1 MKSLIFSLLIIAGGT
16 EAVASDLD
24 SLSIEKF
31 LTLFAEPGGE
41 VISGSVLSSAN
52 THGGLPHFAGGFGVG
67 FLTIETTNPVDTSQN
82 IRALIPTS
90 FLHGSLG
97 ITKGFNLGP
106 TVGGTGSIDL
116 LARFG
121 IVPMRGDYGDIAEN
135 SPLIYGGGVKVGLLR
150 HGIVSPAISVT
161 TTYTTLQNADFT
173 FASSGDTATTALDLS
188 TLSFHVDVS
197 KSFIILAPYAGIGWD
212 SHKLKATYEI
222 DLELFP
228 PYTGEF
234 EVKPKTSR
242 IYGGVELTLALLK
255 FYLEGG
261 KTGDNGYF
269 TLGAKAGI

>member
-1 MKSLIFSLLIIAGGT
+1 MKNLLFSLLIMVGGS
-16 EAVASDLD
+16 EAVASGLD
-24 SLSIEKF
+24 SLSVEKF

-67 FLTIETTNPVDTSQN
+67 FLTVETVNPVDSSE

-121 IVPMRGDYGDIAEN
+121 IVPMRGDYGDISEE
-135 SPLIYGGGVKVGLLR
+135 SPLIYGGGVKVGILR
-150 HGIVSPAISVT
+150 HGIISPAISAT

-173 FASSGDTATTALDLS
+173 FASTTDTARTAFDLS
-188 TLSFHVDVS
+188 TWSVHVDIS
-197 KSFIILAPYAGIGWD
+197 KSFILFAPYVGIGWD
-212 SHKLKATYEI
+212 FHRLKATYEI
-222 DLELFP
+222 DLEFLP

-234 EVKPKTSR
+234 EVKPNTNR
-242 IYGGVELTLALLK
+242 IYGGGELSLALLK
-255 FYLEGG
+255 IYLEGG